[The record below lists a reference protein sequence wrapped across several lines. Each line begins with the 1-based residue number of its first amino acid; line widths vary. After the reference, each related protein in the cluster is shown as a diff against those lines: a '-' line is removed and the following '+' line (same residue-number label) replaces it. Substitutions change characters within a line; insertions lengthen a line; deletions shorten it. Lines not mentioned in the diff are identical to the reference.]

1 MTVEFELAHEL
12 RSLIP
17 NLWILDLQPWGLR
30 KSKIYRADTWPKACE
45 LWGMSEGPHTL
56 WYLCMFVKS
65 DNSFMQTFQGVPDPK
80 ENWEVP

>member
-30 KSKIYRADTWPKACE
+30 KSKIYRADTQE
-45 LWGMSEGPHTL
+45 GTGEGSVESES
-56 WYLCMFVKS
+56 K
-65 DNSFMQTFQGVPDPK
+65 
-80 ENWEVP
+80 